1 MPISYYHGA
10 DPAITGQAA
19 YESQEAIAAAE
30 QQRYYDQL
38 DQRERL
44 SGQDLDYRYAM
55 ADFEGQ
61 LRDREPSQRA
71 YQYDA
76 GLGLQYDQLA
86 AEQQIQQQRN
96 ELAQQEVDQRQQ
108 ASEAMLQRAAMSQM
122 GQTARANED
131 RKFDMF
137 MADRDAIMEKKL
149 TPAQFAQAREQL
161 EQHYGFDWGMPDQL
175 AQRQAMEQEDQQLAA
190 LEQAFVFPG
199 SDKPRMS
206 RDQIKAWLSLGVEP
220 KDLIG
225 MLPKL
230 ESADVSRMKAQ
241 QDAKQGETEIEKK
254 YGEMEADNQRT
265 MQDIQAKQKL
275 AEQELAMSQKKAQID
290 LRMQKQKAKVQAMTA
305 YQSAVTKWG
314 SSEGD
319 DEARGPKPKMED
331 FWDESLFGDGDIGI
345 ESASGPKSISTKAE
359 FDALQSGDEYINA
372 KTGKRA
378 RKP

>member
-55 ADFEGQ
+55 AEFEGQ
-61 LRDREPSQRA
+61 MRDRERSQRA

-86 AEQQIQQQRN
+86 AQQQVDQQRN
-96 ELAQQEVDQRQQ
+96 DLAQQEVDQRQQ

-199 SDKPRMS
+199 SDQPRMS

-220 KDLIG
+220 KDLMG

-230 ESADVSRMKAQ
+230 ESADVSRGKLVVDQAKAQ
-241 QDAKQGETEIEKK
+241 ETEANMIRDDDRVAQENARKAEAEKQK
-254 YGEMEADNQRT
+254 MEMDRQRET
-265 MQDIQAKQKL
+265 QKRELEKMANLQKIQIQRYQAAFKSWQAKTE
-275 AEQELAMSQKKAQID
+275 AGEEAG
-290 LRMQKQKAKVQAMTA
+290 T
-305 YQSAVTKWG
+305 
-314 SSEGD
+314 EPNFD
-319 DEARGPKPKMED
+319 DFVKPPEETDSGVPKT
-331 FWDESLFGDGDIGI
+331 
-345 ESASGPKSISTKAE
+345 ISTKAE
-359 FDALQSGDEYINA
+359 FDALADGEEYISA
-372 KTGKRA
+372 KTGRRA
-378 RKP
+378 RK

>member
-55 ADFEGQ
+55 AEFEGQ
-61 LRDREPSQRA
+61 MRDRERSQRA

-86 AEQQIQQQRN
+86 AQQQSDQQRFD
-96 ELAQQEVDQRQQ
+96 LAQQEVDQRQQ

-190 LEQAFVFPG
+190 LEQAFIFPG
-199 SDKPRMS
+199 SDQPRMS

-230 ESADVSRMKAQ
+230 ETADINREKNQQTAGTNQAKAEEVKANMIRDDDRAVQ
-241 QDAKQGETEIEKK
+241 ENVREAEMAKQELAFEEQK
-254 YGEMEADNQRT
+254 N
-265 MQDIQAKQKL
+265 KQKL
-275 AEQELAMSQKKAQID
+275 AFERQKVEI
-290 LRMQKQKAKVQAMTA
+290 AKYNAAFKVWAAKKEALEAAGPEPKFDDFVKPMEDEA
-305 YQSAVTKWG
+305 
-314 SSEGD
+314 GD
-319 DEARGPKPKMED
+319 DGAPEWYKKLKPGEKYPHP
-331 FWDESLFGDGDIGI
+331 DGTTRI
-345 ESASGPKSISTKAE
+345 K
-359 FDALQSGDEYINA
+359 Q
-372 KTGKRA
+372 
-378 RKP
+378 